1 MNTRERPQ
9 ADPAAVLKG
18 LAEAGAHADAGR
30 TDQAA
35 QIYRRLERAFPQD
48 IRAPY
53 SLAVIDL
60 GQGRLARARRRLEAV
75 TALAPDHMPAQHN
88 LGAARQQLG
97 DWPGAAKAY
106 QAAVALAPDAIEP
119 RQALAAALTVLG
131 RTAAALEH
139 YRVLAEVPAAR
150 WAALTRMALIDAGAI
165 DEAMLA
171 DMRSAAADLRLDPEL
186 RTGLLFGLGEALERR
201 GAYDQ
206 AFAAFAE
213 GNRLKRGSLRPS
225 APEAARA
232 HAAAADHVRSRFTA
246 AFIAANDGKGSR
258 SAAPIF
264 VVGFPRSGSTLIE
277 QILASHPAVQ
287 GLGETG
293 VLPRLLERGYPAVGD
308 ISATWLRDLAA
319 AYLQA
324 ARDRGWD
331 GKSRFVDKTLENYLH
346 VGMIHLAF
354 PRAVVLHAQRDPLDV
369 GVSCFRQLFN
379 SGNET
384 LYDLADIGAEFGR
397 HRSLMAH
404 WLEVLPGRV
413 ADISH
418 EALVADPETEIR
430 ALLTAAGV
438 SWDPAVMRFFER
450 DGVVRTASAA
460 QVRRPIFSDSVARWR
475 RYEAHLAPLRAA
487 LGA

>member
-1 MNTRERPQ
+1 MNTRERTP
-9 ADPAAVLKG
+9 ADPAAILKG

-30 TDQAA
+30 ADQAA
-35 QIYRRLERAFPQD
+35 QVYRGLERAFPRD

-88 LGAARQQLG
+88 LGAVRQQLG
-97 DWPGAAKAY
+97 DWPGAATAY
-106 QAAVALAPDAIEP
+106 QAAVALAPEAIAP
-119 RQALAAALTVLG
+119 RQALAAALTILG

-150 WAALTRMALIDAGAI
+150 WAALTRMALIDAGSI

-171 DMRSAAADLRLDPEL
+171 DMRSAVADRRLDPEL
-186 RTGLLFGLGEALERR
+186 RTGLLFALGEVLERR
-201 GAYDQ
+201 GEYDQ

-213 GNRLKRGSLRPS
+213 GNRRKRGSLRPS
-225 APEAARA
+225 AQEAAVA

-246 AFIAANDGKGSR
+246 DFIAAHAGRGSR
-258 SAAPIF
+258 STAPIF

-277 QILASHPAVQ
+277 QILASHPDVQ
-287 GLGETG
+287 GLGEMG
-293 VLPRLLERGYPAVGD
+293 VLPRLLERGYPAAGD
-308 ISATWLRDLAA
+308 ISAARLRDLAD
-319 AYLQA
+319 AYLKA
-324 ARDRGWD
+324 ARTRGWN

-354 PRAVVLHAQRDPLDV
+354 PHATVLEAQRDPLDV
-369 GVSCFRQLFN
+369 GLSCFRQLFT

-384 LYDLADIGAEFGR
+384 LYDLTDIGAE
-397 HRSLMAH
+397 HRRYGALMAH
-404 WLEVLPGRV
+404 WREVLPGRV
-413 ADISH
+413 GEISH
-418 EALVADPETEIR
+418 EALVADPESEIR
-430 ALLTAAGV
+430 ALVAAPGL
-438 SWDPAVMRFFER
+438 SWDPAVSRFFER
-450 DGVVRTASAA
+450 EGAVRTASAA
-460 QVRRPIFSDSVARWR
+460 QVRRPIFSGSVARWR
-475 RYEAHLAPLRAA
+475 RYQAHLAPLKAA